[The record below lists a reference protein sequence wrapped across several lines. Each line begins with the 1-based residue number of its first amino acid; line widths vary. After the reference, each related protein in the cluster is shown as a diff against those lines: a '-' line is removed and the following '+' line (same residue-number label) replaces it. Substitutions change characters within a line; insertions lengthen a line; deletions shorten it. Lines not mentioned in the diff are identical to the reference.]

1 MYKKF
6 VFFFSTLLMGAFL
19 TGCSTAVVEPDAV
32 AISEAVSTQI
42 SMVDGLGREVTLESP
57 AVRIV
62 SLSPSN
68 TELLYAVG
76 AGDQVVGRD
85 SFSDYP
91 EDASNLVDIGGGYSE
106 YNLEQIVELE
116 PDLVLAAEINTAE
129 LVQSI
134 EDLGI
139 TVFYVSNPLTFD
151 DLYTNIEN
159 MGLLTGHADTAQ
171 TVITD
176 IQSLVE
182 AVVSAIAE
190 TDTVPVVFYE
200 LDATDPTKPYTAG
213 PDTYYSTFISM
224 AGGKNVGDALS
235 SSWAQI
241 SLEELIIQDPDIILL
256 GDSLW
261 GITPES
267 VGEREGWSS
276 LTAVQEG
283 NVLPF
288 DDNLLARPGPRLVDG
303 LEALARILHP
313 EVFD

>member
-1 MYKKF
+1 MQKKIA
-6 VFFFSTLLMGAFL
+6 FFLTTLLIAASL
-19 TGCSTAVVEPDAV
+19 IGCNKAAVEPV
-32 AISEAVSTQI
+32 AAIVEETASTQI
-42 SMVDGLGREVTLESP
+42 MLQDGLGREIVLEQP
-57 AVRIV
+57 AARIV

-68 TELLYAVG
+68 TEILFAVG

-91 EDASNLVDIGGGYSE
+91 EKAQTLVDVGGGYSE
-106 YNLEQIVELE
+106 YNLEQIVQLE
-116 PDLVLAAEINTAE
+116 PDLVLAAEINTVE

-139 TVFYVSNPLTFD
+139 PVFYISNPLTVD
-151 DLYTNIEN
+151 DLYKTIEN
-159 MGLLTGHADTAQ
+159 VGLLTGQADAAQ
-171 TVITD
+171 TVVAG
-176 IQSLVE
+176 IQSRVD
-182 AVVSAIAE
+182 AVVTAVAKADS
-190 TDTVPVVFYE
+190 TPLVFYE

-213 PDTYYSTFISM
+213 PDTFYSTLIGM
-224 AGGKNVGDALS
+224 AGGKNVGDALT

-241 SLEELIIQDPDIILL
+241 SLEELVIQDPDIILL

-267 VGEREGWSS
+267 VGQREGWST
-276 LTAVQEG
+276 LTAVKEG

-303 LEALARILHP
+303 LEALAQILHP
-313 EVFD
+313 EVFQ

>member
-1 MYKKF
+1 MQKKF
-6 VFFFSTLLMGAFL
+6 VFFFSALLVMAFL
-19 TGCSTAVVEPDAV
+19 IGCSPAAESVTTGL
-32 AISEAVSTQI
+32 I
-42 SMVDGLGREVTLESP
+42 DGLGREISLENP

-68 TELLYAVG
+68 TEILYTVG
-76 AGDQVVGRD
+76 AGDQVIGRD

-91 EDASNLVDIGGGYSE
+91 EKASSLVDIGGGYSE
-106 YNLEQIVELE
+106 YNLEQIVALE

-139 TVFYVSNPLTFD
+139 PVFYISNPLTFE
-151 DLYTNIEN
+151 DLYKNIEN
-159 MGLLTGHADTAQ
+159 VGLLTGQTDNAQ
-171 TVITD
+171 IAIDGIRTRVD
-176 IQSLVE
+176 
-182 AVVSAIAE
+182 VVVAAIAE
-190 TDTVPVVFYE
+190 TDTTPVVFYE
-200 LDATDPTKPYTAG
+200 LDATDPTKPYTPG
-213 PDTYYSTFISM
+213 VDTYYSTFITM
-224 AGGKNVGDALS
+224 AGGKNVGDVLA

-241 SLEELIIQDPDIILL
+241 SLEELIIQDPDVILL

-267 VGEREGWSS
+267 VGEREGWNS

-303 LEALARILHP
+303 LEALAQVLHP

>member
-1 MYKKF
+1 MQKKF
-6 VFFFSTLLMGAFL
+6 AFIFSTLLITAFL
-19 TGCSTAVVEPDAV
+19 IGCSTAAAEPVISV
-32 AISEAVSTQI
+32 AEEPASTQI
-42 SMVDGLGREVTLESP
+42 SLVDGLAREVTLENP

-76 AGDQVVGRD
+76 AGNQVIGRD

-91 EDASNLVDIGGGYSE
+91 EEASNLVDIGGGYSE
-106 YNLEQIVELE
+106 YNLEQIVELG

-139 TVFYVSNPLTFD
+139 PVFYISNPLTFE
-151 DLYTNIEN
+151 DLYKNIEN
-159 MGLLTGHADTAQ
+159 VGLLTGHTDTAQ
-171 TVITD
+171 VVIAD
-176 IQSLVE
+176 IQARVE
-182 AVVSAIAE
+182 TVLSAVAE
-190 TDTVPVVFYE
+190 TDTTPVVFYE
-200 LDATDPTKPYTAG
+200 LDATDLSKPYTPG
-213 PDTYYSTFISM
+213 PDTFYSTLISM

-235 SSWAQI
+235 AAWAQI
-241 SLEELIIQDPDIILL
+241 SLEELVIQDPDIILL

-276 LTAVQEG
+276 LTAVKEG
-283 NVLPF
+283 NILPF

-303 LEALARILHP
+303 LEALAQVLHP
-313 EVFD
+313 EIFK

>member
-1 MYKKF
+1 MQKKF
-6 VFFFSTLLMGAFL
+6 VFFFSTLLVVAFL
-19 TGCSTAVVEPDAV
+19 IGCSPAAESGTTGL
-32 AISEAVSTQI
+32 I
-42 SMVDGLGREVTLESP
+42 DGLGREVTLASP

-68 TELLYAVG
+68 TEILYAVG
-76 AGDQVVGRD
+76 AGAQVVGRD

-91 EDASNLVDIGGGYSE
+91 EEASSLADIGGGYSE
-106 YNLEQIVELE
+106 YNLEQIVALE

-139 TVFYVSNPLTFD
+139 PVFYISNPLTFE
-151 DLYTNIEN
+151 DLYKNIEN
-159 MGLLTGHADTAQ
+159 VGLLTGQTDNAQ
-171 TVITD
+171 VAIDSIRTRVD
-176 IQSLVE
+176 
-182 AVVSAIAE
+182 AVVAAIAE
-190 TDTVPVVFYE
+190 TDTTPVVFYE
-200 LDATDPTKPYTAG
+200 LDATDPSKPYTPG
-213 PDTYYSTFISM
+213 PNTFYSTLISM

-235 SSWAQI
+235 SAWAQI
-241 SLEELIIQDPDIILL
+241 SLEELVIQDPDIILL

-276 LTAVQEG
+276 LSAIDEG

-303 LEALARILHP
+303 LEALAQVLHP